1 MPSTLALST
10 PSPGAPLAPATIE
23 RRALRDDD
31 VRIQIAFTGLC
42 HTDLHLADNVWGMT
56 NFPLVPGHEIT
67 GIVTEVGAEVTKFSV
82 GDRVGVGVMINS
94 CGVCANCRSGNENY
108 CTKGYVWSFG
118 WRDYDGTIT
127 LGGLSQS
134 IVVREAFVFRIP
146 GDLGLDVA
154 APLLCAG
161 VTMYAPLKHWHAGP
175 GTSVAIVGMG
185 GLGHLGVKIAAAMGA
200 EVTMLSRSLDKKD
213 DALRFGAVSYADT
226 TDPGTFGELASRFD
240 LIINTAPGNLDVDAY
255 LSLLRM
261 DGTLVNVG
269 AAPNPVGSYN
279 VFSLINARRSI
290 AGSTIGSTRQT
301 QETLDFCADH
311 HIAPEIETI
320 PVREV
325 PAAWEKL
332 SQARYRYVADIST
345 FNEE

>member
-10 PSPGAPLAPATIE
+10 PSPGAPLTPATIE

-42 HTDLHLADNVWGMT
+42 HTDLHLADNVWGIT
-56 NFPLVPGHEIT
+56 NFPMVPGHEIT

-82 GDRVGVGVMINS
+82 GDRVGVGIMVNS

-118 WRDYDGTIT
+118 WRDYDGTVT

-134 IVVREAFVFRIP
+134 IVVRESFVFRIP
-146 GDLGLDVA
+146 DDLGLDVA

-161 VTMYAPLKHWHAGP
+161 VTMHAPLKHWHAGP

-185 GLGHLGVKIAAAMGA
+185 GLGHIGVKIAAAMGA
-200 EVTMLSRSLDKKD
+200 EVTMLGRSPGKRD

-269 AAPNPVGSYN
+269 AAPNPVDSYN

-290 AGSTIGSTRQT
+290 AGATIGSLRET
-301 QETLDFCADH
+301 QETLDFCAEH
-311 HIAPEIETI
+311 HITPEIETI

-325 PAAWEKL
+325 SAAWEKL

>member
-1 MPSTLALST
+1 MPSTLALSM
-10 PSPGAPLAPATIE
+10 PSPGASLAPATIE

-42 HTDLHLADNVWGMT
+42 HTDLHLARDVWG
-56 NFPLVPGHEIT
+56 NASFPMVPGHEIT

-82 GDRVGVGVMINS
+82 GDRVGVGIIVNS

-108 CTKGYVWSFG
+108 CTKGFVWSFG

-146 GDLGLDVA
+146 DGLGLDVA

-161 VTMYAPLKHWHAGP
+161 VTMYAPLKHWNAGP
-175 GTSVAIVGMG
+175 GTTVAIVGMG
-185 GLGHLGVKIAAAMGA
+185 GVGHMGIKIAAAMGA
-200 EVTMLSRSLDKKD
+200 EVTVLSRSPGKKD
-213 DALRFGAVSYADT
+213 DALRFGATSYADT
-226 TDPGTFGELASRFD
+226 TDPGTFAELASQFD
-240 LIINTAPGNLDVDAY
+240 LIINTAPESLEIDAY

-261 DGTLVNVG
+261 NGTLVNVG
-269 AAPNPVGSYN
+269 AAPYPVGSYN
-279 VFSLINARRSI
+279 TFSLINARRSI
-290 AGSTIGSTRQT
+290 AGTAIGSTRET
-301 QETLDFCADH
+301 QETLDFCAEH
-311 HIAPEIETI
+311 QIAPEIETI
-320 PVREV
+320 PVGDV
-325 PAAWEKL
+325 PAAWEKT

-345 FNEE
+345 LNEE

>member
-1 MPSTLALST
+1 MPSTLALSM
-10 PSPGAPLAPATIE
+10 PSPGASLAPATIE

-42 HTDLHLADNVWGMT
+42 HTDLHLARDVWGNA
-56 NFPLVPGHEIT
+56 NFPMVPGHEIT

-82 GDRVGVGVMINS
+82 GDRVGVGIIVNS

-108 CTKGYVWSFG
+108 CTKGFVWSFG

-146 GDLGLDVA
+146 DGLGLDVA

-185 GLGHLGVKIAAAMGA
+185 GVGHMGIKIAAAMGA
-200 EVTMLSRSLDKKD
+200 EVTVLGRSPGKRD

-240 LIINTAPGNLDVDAY
+240 LIINTAPESLDIDAY

-261 DGTLVNVG
+261 NGTLVNVG
-269 AAPNPVGSYN
+269 AAPYPVGSYN
-279 VFSLINARRSI
+279 VFSLVNARRSI
-290 AGSTIGSTRQT
+290 AGTAIGSTRET
-301 QETLDFCADH
+301 QETLDFCAEH
-311 HIAPEIETI
+311 QIAPEIETI
-320 PVREV
+320 PVGEV
-325 PAAWEKL
+325 PAAWEKT

-345 FNEE
+345 LNEE